1 MSPKN
6 FVAAKAPRSSFG
18 PGVFVGEIIEVSK
31 EVWYKIK
38 YSDGDSEEVSREVA
52 LRGHQALRVR
62 GGELEERSSGKW
74 CPALVDMRGGVV
86 LLGM

>member
-38 YSDGDSEEVSREVA
+38 YSGGDSEEFSREVA
-52 LRGHQALRVR
+52 LRGIRR
-62 GGELEERSSGKW
+62 YELEEG
-74 CPALVDMRGGVV
+74 VEERGGRS
-86 LLGM
+86 